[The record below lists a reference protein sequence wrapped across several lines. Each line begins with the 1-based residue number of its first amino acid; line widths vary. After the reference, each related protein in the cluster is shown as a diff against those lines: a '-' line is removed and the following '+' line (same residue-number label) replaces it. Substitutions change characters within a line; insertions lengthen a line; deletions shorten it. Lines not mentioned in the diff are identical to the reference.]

1 LETISSQ
8 VFTNTLI
15 LLQNSSNGN
24 KKMKNELS
32 DREMETYSRQV
43 VLADIG
49 YDGQVKLRN
58 ARVCLIGVGGLGAP
72 VALKLVGMGIGYL
85 RIVDRDIVSRSD
97 LHRQYLYDAQCVG
110 QPKVEVAWRKLSRL
124 NPDVEI
130 DPVPES
136 LNSINAEELITGMD
150 IVIDGLDRPEPRYL
164 VNRTCNRLNIPYVFG
179 AAIEAFGNVS
189 TLLPGQTFCLE
200 CFMPGLKDEDL
211 PACGVV
217 GVHPSILGI
226 VSSIQVSE
234 AARVIMG
241 KQPKLFN
248 KLLYI
253 DLREF
258 EFNILD
264 IPALENCRVCGTQSA
279 GAPEKVAD
287 RLFEEACARDGRR
300 NFILSPN
307 KRITIDL
314 DKLEKFAK
322 QSGLEVTTAGKFGVT
337 FRKSEKITACML
349 KSGIMN
355 AQTPPYVEEDDK
367 IKDEIFDIYKSM
379 LVDGLGLSEGLLPTI
394 N

>member
-1 LETISSQ
+1 
-8 VFTNTLI
+8 
-15 LLQNSSNGN
+15 
-24 KKMKNELS
+24 MKNELS
-32 DREMETYSRQV
+32 DQELETYSRQV

-58 ARVCLIGVGGLGAP
+58 AKICLIGVGGLGAP
-72 VALKLVGMGIGYL
+72 VALKLAGMGIGYL

-124 NPDVEI
+124 NPDVQL

-136 LNSINAEELITGMD
+136 LNLINAEELIEGMD
-150 IVIDGLDRPEPRYL
+150 IVIDGLDRPEPRYI
-164 VNRTCNRLNIPYVFG
+164 VNRTCNRLNIPYIFG

-226 VSSIQVSE
+226 VSSVQVSE

-241 KQPKLFN
+241 KNPKLFN
-248 KLLYI
+248 KLLYV

-264 IPALENCRVCGTQSA
+264 IPALDSCKVCGPNSS
-279 GAPEKVAD
+279 GAPDTVAD
-287 RLFEEACARDGRR
+287 RLFEETCARDGRR

-307 KRITIDL
+307 QRITINL
-314 DKLEKFAK
+314 KKLEKITK
-322 QSGLEVTTAGKFGVT
+322 KGGLKVISAGKFGVT
-337 FRKSEKITACML
+337 FQKSSKITACML
-349 KSGIMN
+349 RSGIMN
-355 AQTPPYVEEDDK
+355 AQTPPHVEEDDK

-379 LVDGLGLSEGLLPTI
+379 LVDGLGFSEGILPDRH
-394 N
+394 

>member
-1 LETISSQ
+1 
-8 VFTNTLI
+8 
-15 LLQNSSNGN
+15 
-24 KKMKNELS
+24 MKNKLS
-32 DREMETYSRQV
+32 DRELETYSRQV

-72 VALKLVGMGIGYL
+72 VALKLAGMGIGYL

-136 LNSINAEELITGMD
+136 LNSINAEELIAGMD

-226 VSSIQVSE
+226 VSSVQVSE

-264 IPALENCRVCGTQSA
+264 IPALENCKVCGKQSA
-279 GAPEKVAD
+279 GAPAKVAD
-287 RLFEEACARDGRR
+287 RLFEETCARDGRR

-314 DKLEKFAK
+314 DKLEKLVK
-322 QSGLEVTTAGKFGVT
+322 QSGLEVVTTGKLGVT
-337 FRKSEKITACML
+337 FQKSENITACIL

-355 AQTPPYVEEDDK
+355 AQTPPHVEEDDK
-367 IKDEIFDIYKSM
+367 IKDEIFNIYRSL
-379 LVDGLGLSEGLLPTI
+379 LVDGLGFAEGILPDI
-394 N
+394 